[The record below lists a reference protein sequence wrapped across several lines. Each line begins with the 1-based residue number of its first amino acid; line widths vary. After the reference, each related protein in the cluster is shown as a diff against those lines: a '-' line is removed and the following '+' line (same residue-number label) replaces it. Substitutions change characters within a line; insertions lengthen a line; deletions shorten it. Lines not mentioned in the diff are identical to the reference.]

1 MKGEP
6 PVGCAEGKEAT
17 VVVQAWSDESPH
29 SSGISMK
36 GRRGGMRVLIEEI
49 AMGHFN

>member
-6 PVGCAEGKEAT
+6 PVGGAEGREAS

-36 GRRGGMRVLIEEI
+36 GGRVGVRVLREEI
-49 AMGHFN
+49 AMGHF